1 MTLQR
6 QGVKIKMQLT
16 FNLDSEQQLLGTI
29 FGACGLVSTSPLSHS
44 RTSLRVEWRVV
55 ERSRVEW
62 SKEQNG
68 VQGNGALRSERA
80 SE

>member
-29 FGACGLVSTSPLSHS
+29 FGACGLVSTNEPASGVARSGAEQS
-44 RTSLRVEWRVV
+44 GVEQR
-55 ERSRVEW
+55 EEW
-62 SKEQNG
+62 SAGEWST
-68 VQGNGALRSERA
+68 AERA
-80 SE
+80 GG